1 VKGLVT
7 KMLIIASLTQI
18 LSRPKV
24 QLQNLPQAPLSLD
37 NCLNWFMLLI
47 TAPMH
52 SDLSHY
58 NCVKRIVTMMMI
70 VMLVSI
76 VLKEMV
82 SKQSL
87 DVRVRQNQ
95 NQAKI
100 TVQQLLPQVPPA
112 YQQVA
117 QHLSLLTFQHLSL
130 LTSWNPQ

>member
-1 VKGLVT
+1 MKGLVT
-7 KMLIIASLTQI
+7 KMLITASLTQT

-58 NCVKRIVTMMMI
+58 NCVKRIVMTMMI

-76 VLKEMV
+76 VSFETQK
-82 SKQSL
+82 KQYQ
-87 DVRVRQNQ
+87 DVQEKKNQ

-100 TVQQLLPQVPPA
+100 TVQQL
-112 YQQVA
+112 
-117 QHLSLLTFQHLSL
+117 
-130 LTSWNPQ
+130 